1 MNPISGTSNKA
12 GIPELIANTLDTSLF
27 DYEIKYTE
35 HAGHAFELASEAK
48 NEGADI
54 VAAIGGDGTV
64 NEVARAITKDNDNN
78 VIVDIL
84 PLTLE
89 EIFIY
94 EMGGVD
100 YEVKDILF

>member
-48 NEGADI
+48 DDGADI
-54 VAAIGGDGTV
+54 VAAIGGD
-64 NEVARAITKDNDNN
+64 
-78 VIVDIL
+78 
-84 PLTLE
+84 
-89 EIFIY
+89 
-94 EMGGVD
+94 
-100 YEVKDILF
+100 